1 MDFIGILGEEL
12 AYRASADD
20 LVRLVLF
27 IEFAML
33 GIVGINSLLK
43 SIALDREIR
52 EHFVG
57 RLEVF
62 EVFFN
67 VYQSEQRRLI
77 EENEEE
83 ERKKAKLREVRGEG
97 EAE

>member
-1 MDFIGILGEEL
+1 MDFLGVLGEEL

-33 GIVGINSLLK
+33 GIVGLNSLLR

-67 VYQSEQRRLI
+67 VYQSEQRRLV
-77 EENEEE
+77 EEE
-83 ERKKAKLREVRGEG
+83 EEDERKKSKLRDLRGD
-97 EAE
+97 AEPE